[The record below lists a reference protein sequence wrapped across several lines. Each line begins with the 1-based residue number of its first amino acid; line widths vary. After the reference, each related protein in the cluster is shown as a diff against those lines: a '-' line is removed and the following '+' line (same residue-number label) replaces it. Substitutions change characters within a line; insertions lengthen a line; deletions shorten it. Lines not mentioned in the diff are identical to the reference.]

1 MDLVLPYVNAA
12 DREWQQSILRTT
24 KTAVGNSSS
33 VRFRSWGT
41 LRYLFRSVAQYMP
54 FIDRIVLIVASK
66 SQVPVW
72 INYENVRIVYHDEFI
87 PKKFLPT
94 FNSCTIESF
103 LYNIEG
109 LSYRFIYANDDMF
122 AINMCSIDDFFTED
136 VPHIKYVIH
145 DKYTL
150 NNTFRCQCRS
160 GMDLIMPKLDVPEY
174 EQGYIIRPYHI
185 TSPMTTECLSAVK
198 HLCSNDIENT
208 ISRLREPKN
217 VNQYIY
223 SYYQYFTHNYIDK
236 IVNYKY
242 HELSDP
248 NMPAIEKTVKS
259 SEYKLVCLNDS
270 SKIASYQAI
279 RGRLLSLFKE
289 KFPNRCKYE
298 N

>member
-24 KTAVGNSSS
+24 KTAVSNSSS

-41 LRYLFRSVAQYMP
+41 LKYLFRGVAQYMP

-87 PKKFLPT
+87 PSKFLPT

-109 LSYRFIYANDDMF
+109 LSDRFIYANDDIF
-122 AINMCSIDDFFTED
+122 AINPCSIDDFFTED

-160 GMDLIMPKLDVPEY
+160 GMDLIMSKLNTPEY

-198 HLCSNDIENT
+198 QLCGNDIENT
-208 ISRLREPKN
+208 VSRLREPRN
-217 VNQYIY
+217 INQYIY
-223 SYYQYFTHNYIDK
+223 LYYQYFMDNYVDS
-236 IVNYKY
+236 IVSYKY
-242 HELSDP
+242 YTLSDKFISDICK
-248 NMPAIEKTVKS
+248 AILGRD
-259 SEYKLVCLNDS
+259 YKLVCLNDS
-270 SKIASYQAI
+270 GKVSDYSALKS
-279 RGRLLSLFKE
+279 RLLSAFKQ